1 VKTLVVSIAFVAF
14 VALSTLALITSMVF
28 GGASTASIHPSVA
41 PNIDSPVE
49 PVVGWDAKSGSPHDR
64 SVAHAPQPTP
74 LPTARAV
81 EPTPTVSVVAT
92 RQVAVLPTAK
102 PSATIELSSS
112 KLAYEARPGCDPAY
126 PDERT
131 CIPPGPPFKQGC
143 KITDQRLFTVLPPD
157 PQHLDSDGDGIGCE
171 PIKPK

>member
-14 VALSTLALITSMVF
+14 VALSTLALVTYMVF
-28 GGASTASIHPSVA
+28 GGASTASVHPSLA
-41 PNIDSPVE
+41 PDVDPPVQ
-49 PVVGWDAKSGSPHDR
+49 PAIGWEAKRGPSRDR
-64 SVAHAPQPTP
+64 TVTHAPIPTP
-74 LPTARAV
+74 SPAV
-81 EPTPTVSVVAT
+81 RVVDPTPTVNARTT
-92 RQVAVLPTAK
+92 RQVSALPTAQ
-102 PSATIELSSS
+102 PSATVELTSP
-112 KLAYEARPGCDPAY
+112 KLGYEARPGCDPAY

-171 PIKPK
+171 PMKSK

>member
-14 VALSTLALITSMVF
+14 VALSTLALVTYMVF
-28 GGASTASIHPSVA
+28 GGAGTASVHPSLAPDVDPPVQPSIGWEVKHGPSRDRTVA
-41 PNIDSPVE
+41 
-49 PVVGWDAKSGSPHDR
+49 R
-64 SVAHAPQPTP
+64 APIPTP
-74 LPTARAV
+74 SPAARPVDPTPVGKAKATGQVAALPTV
-81 EPTPTVSVVAT
+81 PP
-92 RQVAVLPTAK
+92 L
-102 PSATIELSSS
+102 ATIALSSS
-112 KLAYEARPGCDPAY
+112 KLGFEARPGCDPAY

-171 PIKPK
+171 PIKSK